1 MMFSSIVVSGI
12 QLITR
17 EKMTARDITI
27 VSVALGLG
35 YGFGSNSG
43 VLAGLPPVRSA
54 DFRRIRNRT
63 GSSGSY
69 GIKYCASKG
78 RSIGSL

>member
-43 VLAGLPPVRSA
+43 VLAGLPQSVQLI
-54 DFRRIRNRT
+54 FG
-63 GSSGSY
+63 GS
-69 GIKYCASKG
+69 GIVPAALVAMILNIVLP
-78 RSIGSL
+78 REEA